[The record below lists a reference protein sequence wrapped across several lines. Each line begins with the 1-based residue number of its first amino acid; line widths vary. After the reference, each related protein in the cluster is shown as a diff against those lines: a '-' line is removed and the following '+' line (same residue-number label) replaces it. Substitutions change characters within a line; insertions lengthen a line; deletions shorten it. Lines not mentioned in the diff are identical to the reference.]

1 MGGLITMVNAI
12 EIRDLCK
19 SYPGFTLDHLNMTL
33 PTGYILGLVGENGA
47 GKSTTIRLLLD
58 LIRRDSGEISVLGND
73 PAESDASWK
82 NDIGVVLDSMGLPLT
97 VNAVQVGKM
106 MADAFSRWDAEKY
119 DYYLD
124 RFDVPRDRR
133 FGEMSN
139 GTKMKLG
146 IAIALSHDAKLLIL
160 DEATNGLDPL
170 VRDDVNEVLMEFTRE
185 ENRSILI
192 SSHIVSD
199 LEKICD
205 YIAFLHKGKLML
217 CEEKDVLSSQ
227 YGILSCSEDV
237 LETVAPEAVI
247 HVTRNTYGCRA
258 VVRRDSIPEGHSADP
273 IMIEE
278 LFVLMAKE
286 GEQP

>member
-1 MGGLITMVNAI
+1 MVNAI

-19 SYPGFTLDHLNMTL
+19 SYPGFQLDHLDMTL

-58 LIRRDSGEISVLGND
+58 LIKRDSGEISVLGHD
-73 PAESDASWK
+73 PAEPDASWR
-82 NDIGVVLDSMGLPLT
+82 NDVGVVLDSMGLPSAI
-97 VNAVQVGKM
+97 NAEKAGAIMK
-106 MADAFSRWDAEKY
+106 DAFSKWDADKY
-119 DYYLD
+119 SYYLD
-124 RFDVPRDRR
+124 RFDIPGDRA

-139 GTKMKLG
+139 GTRMKLG
-146 IAIALSHDAKLLIL
+146 IAIALSHDARLLIL

-217 CEEKDVLSSQ
+217 CEEKDVLSSE
-227 YGILSCSEDV
+227 YGVLSCSEDDLNV
-237 LETVAPEAVI
+237 LDPKAVLHI
-247 HVTRNTYGCRA
+247 TRNSYGCRA
-258 VVRRDSIPEGHSADP
+258 VVRRDSVPDGVSLDP
-273 IMIEE
+273 ITIEE

-286 GEQP
+286 GGAE

>member
-1 MGGLITMVNAI
+1 MVNAI

-58 LIRRDSGEISVLGND
+58 LIRRDSGEISVLGHD
-73 PAESDASWK
+73 PAQADASWK
-82 NDIGVVLDSMGLPLT
+82 NDIGVVLDTMGLPST
-97 VNAVQVGKM
+97 MNAVQAEKVLT
-106 MADAFSRWDAEKY
+106 DAFSRWNSEQY
-119 DYYLD
+119 SYYLD
-124 RFDVPRDRR
+124 RFEVPRDRP

-139 GTKMKLG
+139 GTRMKLG

-205 YIAFLHKGKLML
+205 YIAFLHKGRLML
-217 CEEKDVLSSQ
+217 CEEKDVLSSE
-227 YGILSCSEDV
+227 YGILSCTEADLEAFDPDAV
-237 LETVAPEAVI
+237 LHVTKSSYGCKAVI
-247 HVTRNTYGCRA
+247 
-258 VVRRDSIPEGHSADP
+258 RRDSVPSGTVLDP
-273 IMIEE
+273 ITIEE

-286 GEQP
+286 DK